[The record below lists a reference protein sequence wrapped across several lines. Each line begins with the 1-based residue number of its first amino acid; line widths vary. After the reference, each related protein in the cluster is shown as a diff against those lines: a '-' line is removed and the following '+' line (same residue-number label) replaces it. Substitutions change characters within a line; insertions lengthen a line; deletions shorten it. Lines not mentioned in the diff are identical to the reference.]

1 MIKQDDKE
9 LREKKVRIRIPHTY
23 VILFSIIVIAA
34 IATYIVPA
42 GQFERV
48 VEPVS
53 GRNIVAPDS
62 FHLVEQNPTSILGVF
77 FSMVQGFISASDIIF
92 LIFFAY
98 ANVYVIIKAGAFHGL
113 VKNLI
118 VKTKGKQELMI
129 PIFMLVFGLAGSTYG
144 EMETIYAVIPVF
156 VGIAIAMGY
165 DAIVGLSMTGLAV
178 ATGFASATTNP
189 FTIGIAQGISEL
201 PLFSGLLLRWIIFFV
216 FMAVITWYTMR
227 YAAKIKK
234 NPELSVVMDINFGDL
249 SMKEEDIINA
259 EYTWKHKLMITVFLV
274 TIAAIVFGTLNL
286 GWYINEMSGLFLLGM
301 IICGVIAGYGPSK
314 IAEVFIEA
322 CSGIVVGAMVVGL
335 ARSILVIMQDG
346 NIIDSVVYGLYQP
359 LKNLPS
365 WASAQGM
372 LVVQN
377 IINFFIPS
385 GSGQATAIMPIM
397 APLADLAEVPRQV
410 AVLAYQFG
418 DGYSNLLWPTATIAV
433 MCGVSKVPLDRWYKY
448 FLPLFGIMFILQII
462 FLSIAVAIN
471 YGPF

>member
-1 MIKQDDKE
+1 
-9 LREKKVRIRIPHTY
+9 
-23 VILFSIIVIAA
+23 
-34 IATYIVPA
+34 
-42 GQFERV
+42 
-48 VEPVS
+48 
-53 GRNIVAPDS
+53 
-62 FHLVEQNPTSILGVF
+62 
-77 FSMVQGFISASDIIF
+77 
-92 LIFFAY
+92 
-98 ANVYVIIKAGAFHGL
+98 
-113 VKNLI
+113 
-118 VKTKGKQELMI
+118 MI

-201 PLFSGLLLRWIIFFV
+201 PLFSGLLYRWIIFFV